1 MITDHNSSHRH
12 NTTQSVSAQIKP
24 RSQHPS
30 SSTNQSQ
37 FDFEQFPHPVENKD
51 KAMETSAAN
60 PASKKRKAKADDQPS
75 SKKLKVGKVD
85 KPKRVPKLKEEKPEP
100 VSTPNHLPRTV
111 LTVLQAR
118 NRMTQDLWMRVLEFT
133 PPSFLKKAR
142 VLSKEWK
149 HWVDT
154 FSSIYRNQRKENY
167 GEDMPPPPCG
177 LTERQYNDLLGG
189 KGCLEPGC
197 SDDRASRTHWSW
209 AQRWCWACWKSKIER
224 EDRVLKLNHLP
235 HGRNLIA
242 KLLEC
247 IPVGMHDSFLKPH
260 DFIEDLESR
269 PRGAP
274 RLYRYYLKDDVKKII
289 EKYDALTPPPFVAD
303 PTQTPEETNR
313 ARALWQEEMDK
324 LDDTKAQFL
333 ADGKAK
339 NDKHMQ
345 IVQKI
350 ESLVKKRRDL
360 VAQPYNVNRQARR
373 DLFTRRARQDLPH
386 IPTSFVESTKAFKAA
401 TRIFRDGGT
410 ERGWQTLKPKIEKE
424 FEKSNMSRTR
434 GASPVSID
442 LDEEEQAAEQ
452 VEESGNQ
459 ATTHLDLG
467 RTSMQ
472 NSSRMTL
479 QDLREMQG
487 RQRQYNAQQMQA
499 QRELMLFG
507 SGPSNTASSLSSSMQ
522 SGFTAMQQHQH
533 QHAFG
538 GGMARVPSLYDN
550 YGPTLFQRQQELMN
564 RSGTTNP
571 FYSSVQS
578 MSQSSS
584 VHNSSNG
591 FQSSSNQPPRISIS
605 SLLGDVPSVPPK
617 PSHNNSFYGSM

>member
-1 MITDHNSSHRH
+1 
-12 NTTQSVSAQIKP
+12 
-24 RSQHPS
+24 
-30 SSTNQSQ
+30 
-37 FDFEQFPHPVENKD
+37 
-51 KAMETSAAN
+51 
-60 PASKKRKAKADDQPS
+60 
-75 SKKLKVGKVD
+75 
-85 KPKRVPKLKEEKPEP
+85 
-100 VSTPNHLPRTV
+100 
-111 LTVLQAR
+111 
-118 NRMTQDLWMRVLEFT
+118 MTQDLWMRILEFT

-142 VLSKEWK
+142 VLNKEFK
-149 HWVDT
+149 GWVDN
-154 FSSIYRNQRKENY
+154 FNSIYVNQRKENY
-167 GEDMPPPPCG
+167 GQDMPDPPCG

-209 AQRWCWACWKSKIER
+209 AQRWCWDCWKGKIER
-224 EDRVLKLNHLP
+224 EDRVLKANHNP

-274 RLYRYYLKDDVKKII
+274 RLYRYYLTEDVKKII

-303 PTQTPEETNR
+303 PTHTPEETNR

-324 LDDTKAQFL
+324 LDDKKAQFL
-333 ADGKAK
+333 ADGKAE

-373 DLFTRRARQDLPH
+373 DLFTKRAQEDLPH
-386 IPTSFVESTKAFKAA
+386 IPTRFVERTKAYKAA

-410 ERGWQTLKPKIEKE
+410 ERGWLTLKPKIEKE
-424 FEKSNMSRTR
+424 WGESWESKSSRSRYSTP
-434 GASPVSID
+434 ASVD
-442 LDEEEQAAEQ
+442 VDEEQVVEQA
-452 VEESGNQ
+452 EERAKNS
-459 ATTHLDLG
+459 TTHLDLMPG
-467 RTSMQ
+467 NVRLSMQ
-472 NSSRMTL
+472 E
-479 QDLREMQG
+479 LRELQG

-499 QRELMLFG
+499 QRDLMLFG
-507 SGPSNTASSLSSSMQ
+507 SGSANTNSSLAASMQ
-522 SGFTAMQQHQH
+522 PNFASMQQQHLHQH
-533 QHAFG
+533 QHGF
-538 GGMARVPSLYDN
+538 GGMARNTSLYEN
-550 YGPTLFQRQQELMN
+550 FGPALFPRQQEFMS
-564 RSGTTNP
+564 RSNTTNSY
-571 FYSSVQS
+571 YSLQP

-584 VHNSSNG
+584 AHSNSNG
-591 FQSSSNQPPRISIS
+591 FQNSSSQLSRISIS
-605 SLLGDVPSVPPK
+605 SLLGDVPSAPPK